1 MCNSQKMSIF
11 TVQKEDKTKTSKPC
25 AKIQKLFQTC
35 ELFSQKMMRAD
46 YAIYSL
52 MEVME
57 HIQIQSKQIG
67 MAKKVNCKF
76 TPLQVLNLLV
86 VFPFFSTK
94 NHVNQPQD

>member
-1 MCNSQKMSIF
+1 MRK
-11 TVQKEDKTKTSKPC
+11 DTKIISDLRTFF
-25 AKIQKLFQTC
+25 AK
-35 ELFSQKMMRAD
+35 SDAD
-46 YAIYSL
+46 HAIYSL